1 MRSSLKF
8 FSFLFALTL
17 VMSCGGG
24 GGEDTGSG
32 GGGDTGGGDNTA
44 NPPGKATPTAPAN
57 NKTCETGT
65 SVSDTQSSVT
75 FSWNTSA
82 DTESYDLKVTNLN
95 TNGVTNKTG
104 LSTTSTTMTLDKGVP
119 YSWNVT
125 SKNTKTTT
133 TATSDTWKFYLAGTG
148 ISNYAP
154 FPADLKTPTSGSTVE
169 RTDGKVTFTW
179 EGSDPDSGDT
189 LAYTLYVDK
198 TDGKQAPPTT
208 QTGLS
213 VKTLDVALDAATIY
227 YWRVK
232 TTDGTNSSYSIVYSF
247 KTK

>member
-32 GGGDTGGGDNTA
+32 GGGDTGGGGNTA

-82 DTESYDLKVTNLN
+82 DSESYDLKVTNLN
-95 TNGVTNKTG
+95 TNGLTNKTG

-154 FPADLKTPTSGSTVE
+154 FPADLLTPKSESSVSSGSINFE
-169 RTDGKVTFTW
+169 W
-179 EGSDPDSGDT
+179 EGSDADSDDSLTYDLYLDTSNPPANKVKTNLSSNSTNVTLDAGTYYWKIVTKDSQGSNSDSGVSMFK
-189 LAYTLYVDK
+189 AVD
-198 TDGKQAPPTT
+198 
-208 QTGLS
+208 
-213 VKTLDVALDAATIY
+213 
-227 YWRVK
+227 
-232 TTDGTNSSYSIVYSF
+232 
-247 KTK
+247 

>member
-1 MRSSLKF
+1 MKGSLRF
-8 FSFLFALTL
+8 FSFLFAFTL
-17 VMSCGGG
+17 IVSCGGG
-24 GGEDTGSG
+24 GGEDPGGGDPG
-32 GGGDTGGGDNTA
+32 GGGSTP

-65 SVSDTQSSVT
+65 SVSNTQSSVT
-75 FSWNTSA
+75 FSWNSSA
-82 DTESYDLKVTNLN
+82 DTESYDLRVTNLN

-104 LSTTSTTMTLDKGVP
+104 LTTTSTTMTLDKGVP
-119 YSWNVT
+119 YSWNIT

-133 TATSDTWKFYLAGTG
+133 TTTSDTWKFYLAGTG
-148 ISNYAP
+148 ITNYAP

-169 RTDGKVTFTW
+169 RTDGKITFTW

-189 LAYTLYVDK
+189 LGYTLYVDK
-198 TDGKQAPPTT
+198 TDGKQTPPST

-213 VKTLDVALDAATIY
+213 ANTLDVALDADMVY

>member
-1 MRSSLKF
+1 MKGSLRF
-8 FSFLFALTL
+8 FSFLFAFTL
-17 VMSCGGG
+17 IVSCGGG
-24 GGEDTGSG
+24 GGEDPGGGDPG
-32 GGGDTGGGDNTA
+32 GGGGSTP

-75 FSWNTSA
+75 FSWNSSA
-82 DTESYDLKVTNLN
+82 DTESYDLRVTNLN

-104 LSTTSTTMTLDKGVP
+104 LTTTSTTMTLDKGVP
-119 YSWNVT
+119 YSWNIT

-133 TATSDTWKFYLAGTG
+133 TTTSDTWKFYLAGTG
-148 ISNYAP
+148 ITHYAP

-189 LAYTLYVDK
+189 LGYTLYVDK
-198 TDGKQAPPTT
+198 TDGKQTPPST

-213 VKTLDVALDAATIY
+213 AKTLDVTLDADTVY

>member
-1 MRSSLKF
+1 M
-8 FSFLFALTL
+8 
-17 VMSCGGG
+17 
-24 GGEDTGSG
+24 
-32 GGGDTGGGDNTA
+32 
-44 NPPGKATPTAPAN
+44 
-57 NKTCETGT
+57 
-65 SVSDTQSSVT
+65 
-75 FSWNTSA
+75 
-82 DTESYDLKVTNLN
+82 
-95 TNGVTNKTG
+95 TNKTG

-189 LAYTLYVDK
+189 LAYTLYDDK
-198 TDGKQAPPTT
+198 TDGKQAPPSA

-213 VKTLDVALDAATIY
+213 AKTLDVALDAATIY

>member
-1 MRSSLKF
+1 MKGSLRF
-8 FSFLFALTL
+8 FSFLFAFTL
-17 VMSCGGG
+17 IVSCGGG
-24 GGEDTGSG
+24 GGEDPGGGDPG
-32 GGGDTGGGDNTA
+32 GGGGSTP

-75 FSWNTSA
+75 FSWNSSA
-82 DTESYDLKVTNLN
+82 DTESYDLRVTNLN

-104 LSTTSTTMTLDKGVP
+104 LTTTSTTMTLDKGVP
-119 YSWNVT
+119 YSWNIT

-133 TATSDTWKFYLAGTG
+133 TTTSDTWKFYLAGTG
-148 ISNYAP
+148 ITNYAP

-189 LAYTLYVDK
+189 LGYTLYVDK
-198 TDGKQAPPTT
+198 TDGKQTPPST

-213 VKTLDVALDAATIY
+213 AKTLDVALDADTVY
-227 YWRVK
+227 YWRAT
-232 TTDGTNSSYSIVYSF
+232 TTDGTNSRYSIVNSF
-247 KTK
+247 YTN